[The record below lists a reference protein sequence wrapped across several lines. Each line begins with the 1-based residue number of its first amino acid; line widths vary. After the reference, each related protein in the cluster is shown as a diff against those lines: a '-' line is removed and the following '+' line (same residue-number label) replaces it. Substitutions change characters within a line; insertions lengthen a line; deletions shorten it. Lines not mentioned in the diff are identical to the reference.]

1 MPSATEA
8 LENNKCLKLKQ
19 SILIVFFASLERV
32 YTNLLFIQVTCSRM
46 R

>member
-1 MPSATEA
+1 MKA
-8 LENNKCLKLKQ
+8 LENNKCLRLEK
-19 SILIVFFASLERV
+19 SILIVFFVSLERM